1 MMKTLNDIKKQ
12 EKRPFKIPRSIQDI
26 IPIQRIWKD
35 GICQVGQT
43 SYSQTWKYTD
53 VNYMV
58 ASPEDQETMF
68 LKYSSLL
75 NSMDSGSVAKITINN
90 HRMNQVDWE
99 KAITIPL
106 RGDERDQYRTEYN
119 QAIMEKAVGDSG
131 LVQEKYITITTFKR
145 EVDAARTYLSRVG
158 AGLSSHFATLGS
170 RCNALDAESKLRIFH
185 DFYQPGLESSYHFSL
200 EQSMAKGHD
209 FRDYIAPQSIVR
221 HKDYLEIGDQ
231 FCRVLYLKE
240 YASFLKDDMVTRLT
254 DLSRSL
260 MLSIDFIPV
269 PMEEAIKEAESRVMG
284 VETNIHNWQRKQN
297 QNNNFSATLP
307 YDMELQRKEA
317 NDFLDDMRTRNQR
330 MMLSILTLAITA
342 DSKEQLDNDTEEILS
357 IGQEYLCQFATMTY
371 QQTDALNTALPFGV
385 RHVTPYRTLNTESLA
400 IFMPFKVQEVQEP
413 GGLYLG
419 VNAIS
424 QNLILCNRS
433 NLKNQAAFLLGVP
446 GSGKSFIAKEL
457 IVPLILGTED
467 DILIC
472 DPEGEF
478 CHLCRALGAEQT
490 TVIQMAAGGK
500 DRLNA
505 MYMVEGYGEKNPIV
519 SKSQFIMSLVQQL
532 DKNGVG
538 PQHKSIIDR
547 CVATVYEEAD
557 RNGRVCTLCDLR
569 QKLLEQPESIAQ
581 DIALTLELFTTG
593 TLDIFGKESNV
604 DLENRILVFD
614 IHELSE
620 QLKTVGLMIVT
631 DTILNRVNI
640 NWKRGKR
647 THIFIDEF
655 HVVFGNEQGAN
666 FFDSAWRQFRKR
678 GAHPAA
684 ITQNVEYLLGSPVAR
699 MMLSNSECNI
709 MLSQAASDRQ
719 ELASLLHISDDQM
732 SFCTN
737 TQPGCGLLKYGS
749 AIVPFENRFPQN
761 TKLYELMTTKP
772 GEGVFGGGGNA

>member
-1 MMKTLNDIKKQ
+1 MMKTLADIKKQ

-26 IPIQRIWKD
+26 IPIQRIWED

-58 ASPEDQETMF
+58 ASPEDQEVMF
-68 LKYSSLL
+68 LKYSALL

-106 RGDERDQYRTEYN
+106 KGDGHDGYRKEYN
-119 QAIMEKAVGDSG
+119 QAIMEKAIGDSG

-145 EVDAARTYLSRVG
+145 DVDAARTYLARAG
-158 AGLSSHFATLGS
+158 AGLNSHFATLGS
-170 RCNALDAESKLRIFH
+170 RCNALDAAEKLRIFH
-185 DFYQPGLESSYHFSL
+185 DFYQPGLESSYHFNL
-200 EQSMAKGHD
+200 QECMAKGHD
-209 FRDYIAPQSIVR
+209 FRDYIAPQSMVR
-221 HKDYLEIGDQ
+221 HKDYLEIGNQ

-254 DLSRSL
+254 DVSRSL

-330 MMLSILTLAITA
+330 MMLAILTLAITS
-342 DSKEQLDNDTEEILS
+342 DSKEQLDNDTEEIMS

-424 QNLILCNRS
+424 QNLILCNRN

-478 CHLCRALGAEQT
+478 GHLCRALGAEQT
-490 TVIQMAAGGK
+490 TVIKMAAGGK

-547 CVATVYEEAD
+547 CVAAVYDDAD
-557 RNGRVCTLCDLR
+557 SNGRTCTLCDLR
-569 QKLLEQPESIAQ
+569 QKLLEQPEPIAQ

-620 QLKTVGLMIVT
+620 QLKTAGLLVIT

-678 GAHPAA
+678 GAHPTA
-684 ITQNVEYLLGSPVAR
+684 ITQNVEYLLNSPIAR

-749 AIVPFENRFPQN
+749 TIVPFENRFPKN
-761 TKLYELMTTKP
+761 TKLYELMTTKL